1 MIQQT
6 FCLVCRRTNNYFV
19 VFSID
24 KRVVFFATV
33 FSFEFVSSATV
44 ITETF
49 F

>member
-6 FCLVCRRTNNYFV
+6 FLLVCRRTNNYCV

-24 KRVVFFATV
+24 KRVIFFATV
-33 FSFEFVSSATV
+33 FSFEFVLS
-44 ITETF
+44 ITLIIETF